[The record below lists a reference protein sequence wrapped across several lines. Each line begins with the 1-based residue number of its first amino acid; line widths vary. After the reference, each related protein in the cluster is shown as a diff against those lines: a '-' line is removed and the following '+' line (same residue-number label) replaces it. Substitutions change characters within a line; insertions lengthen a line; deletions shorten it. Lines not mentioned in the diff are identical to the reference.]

1 MVPGRLKWLS
11 LISSANSHTSLFPLL
26 RRPIAPS
33 ISHLR
38 RSYSNRPPSNSPA
51 RRASRRLRDSQKP
64 VLDESKFQAIVDR
77 IPPRFTNEE
86 LFNVLTMEEDPLICL
101 ELFNWASHQPRFKH
115 DSSTYHATIKKLG
128 VAKMYEEMDEIIS
141 QVLAVPA
148 IGNEALFNTIVYFLA
163 EARKLTRAV
172 KVFQHMRK
180 SRNSD
185 SRPSIRTY
193 NILFTAMLSRGK
205 NSYVNHMYMDTISSL
220 FKLMVN
226 DGIDPDIY
234 SLNSMIKGYVMSLH
248 VNEALRVFHQMG
260 VVYRCLPNSF
270 SYDYLIH
277 GLCSQGRT
285 INARELCDEMGGKG
299 FVPSNKSYNS
309 LVSALALNGEVDEAV
324 DYLREMSKNHRSADF
339 ITFRTVLDEICRR
352 RRVEDGMELLKEWA
366 DGGLVDGLTY
376 RKLLSVLAVCSCNL
390 CLKALML
397 LRSIQR
403 YVVYKLKVVEL
414 RQVKRFRRARIP
426 TQYAVQLNHS
436 SMRRSSKNR

>member
-1 MVPGRLKWLS
+1 LIYFSSSRQQLSNLSPPADHFNSSIKTLGFRSTPPATSETTEQAKLLASFLFLSSFPVYAKVLDRMVSVRLKS
-11 LISSANSHTSLFPLL
+11 LIFISSATNHTSLFPLL

-33 ISHLR
+33 ISRLR

-64 VLDESKFQAIVDR
+64 VLDESKFQAILDR

-141 QVLAVPA
+141 Q
-148 IGNEALFNTIVYFLA
+148 
-163 EARKLTRAV
+163 
-172 KVFQHMRK
+172 HMRK
-180 SRNSD
+180 SRKSD

-234 SLNSMIKGYVMSLH
+234 SLNSMIKGWVWFTG
-248 VNEALRVFHQMG
+248 A
-260 VVYRCLPNSF
+260 
-270 SYDYLIH
+270 
-277 GLCSQGRT
+277 
-285 INARELCDEMGGKG
+285 
-299 FVPSNKSYNS
+299 
-309 LVSALALNGEVDEAV
+309 
-324 DYLREMSKNHRSADF
+324 
-339 ITFRTVLDEICRR
+339 CRI
-352 RRVEDGMELLKEWA
+352 
-366 DGGLVDGLTY
+366 
-376 RKLLSVLAVCSCNL
+376 LSR
-390 CLKALML
+390 M
-397 LRSIQR
+397 I
-403 YVVYKLKVVEL
+403 
-414 RQVKRFRRARIP
+414 I
-426 TQYAVQLNHS
+426 
-436 SMRRSSKNR
+436 

>member
-1 MVPGRLKWLS
+1 YFSSSRQQLSNLSPPADHFNSSIKTLGFRSTPPATSETTEQAKLLASFLFLSSFPVYAKVLDRMVSVRLKS
-11 LISSANSHTSLFPLL
+11 LIFISSATNHTSLFPLL

-33 ISHLR
+33 ISRLR

-64 VLDESKFQAIVDR
+64 VLDESKFQAILDR

-180 SRNSD
+180 SRKSD

-234 SLNSMIKGYVMSLH
+234 SLNSMIKGWVWFTG
-248 VNEALRVFHQMG
+248 A
-260 VVYRCLPNSF
+260 
-270 SYDYLIH
+270 
-277 GLCSQGRT
+277 
-285 INARELCDEMGGKG
+285 
-299 FVPSNKSYNS
+299 
-309 LVSALALNGEVDEAV
+309 
-324 DYLREMSKNHRSADF
+324 
-339 ITFRTVLDEICRR
+339 CRI
-352 RRVEDGMELLKEWA
+352 
-366 DGGLVDGLTY
+366 
-376 RKLLSVLAVCSCNL
+376 LSR
-390 CLKALML
+390 M
-397 LRSIQR
+397 I
-403 YVVYKLKVVEL
+403 
-414 RQVKRFRRARIP
+414 I
-426 TQYAVQLNHS
+426 
-436 SMRRSSKNR
+436 